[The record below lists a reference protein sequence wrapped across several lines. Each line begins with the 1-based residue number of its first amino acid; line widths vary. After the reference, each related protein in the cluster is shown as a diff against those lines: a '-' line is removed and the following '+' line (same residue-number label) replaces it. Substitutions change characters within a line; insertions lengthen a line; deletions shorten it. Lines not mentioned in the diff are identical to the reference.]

1 MIFCKNA
8 KTWVPAHNP
17 NRTCQLRCSCE
28 HAPCDDAAHSRSMAR
43 HGRQVHTRRVKSA
56 PHGHF
61 SFNVAFIMLVQTT
74 AGGLG
79 CMRIAL
85 HSCADVP
92 PIVSA
97 SRSLRGA
104 PQVHLGLQA

>member
-1 MIFCKNA
+1 MIR
-8 KTWVPAHNP
+8 
-17 NRTCQLRCSCE
+17 NRACQLRCSCE

-61 SFNVAFIMLVQTT
+61 SFNNAFIMLVQTM

-79 CMRIAL
+79 NMRVSL
-85 HSCADVP
+85 HSCAAVP
-92 PIVSA
+92 LITQCFASSA
-97 SRSLRGA
+97 ALQRY
-104 PQVHLGLQA
+104 LGLSGLSKILK